1 MTTLEDLRQR
11 VRSQLLGFTRDQQQM
26 SVLSDSMTPTSTL
39 ISLEA
44 TTARNISRGLIEID
58 DELILIQSLDNSTNV
73 ATILGGINGRGQAG
87 STAASH
93 SLSALVTMSPMVPRV
108 RITEAINQ
116 TLLAMY
122 PQIPIFATTE
132 ISKLAPVFE
141 YQMPADAENV
151 WYIVS
156 DTVGPT
162 QVHYPSPRYRFNP
175 KAPTDDFPSGKSIQL
190 LDYVT
195 PGRAIRVVYVKAPT
209 SLSAATDDLTSTGYE
224 DRMAEAV
231 VWGACAR
238 LVPAFEAA
246 RLQQLAV
253 EGTERANLVPA
264 QAATKTAA
272 YYEQLFQ
279 LAVLRERERILI
291 NVPSRAFWDG
301 GG

>member
-11 VRSQLLGFTRDQQQM
+11 VLSQILGFARDQQQV
-26 SVLSDSMTPTSTL
+26 SELSAPLLAADSTFTL
-39 ISLEA
+39 DQN
-44 TTARNISRGLIEID
+44 TAQNISRGLVEID
-58 DELILIQSLDNSTNV
+58 DELILVRSLDFSTNT
-73 ATILGGINGRGQAG
+73 ATTLGGVNGRGRMGTTAADH
-87 STAASH
+87 STA
-93 SLSALVTMSPMVPRV
+93 ALVTMSPSIPRI

-122 PQIPIFATTE
+122 PQIPIFSVTE
-132 ISKLAPVFE
+132 INKLAPVFE
-141 YQMPADAENV
+141 YQMPADTTDI

-162 QVHYPSPRYRFNP
+162 QVHYPSPRWRYNP
-175 KAPTDDFPSGKSIQL
+175 KAATDDFPTGKSIQL
-190 LDYVT
+190 LDFVT
-195 PGRAIRVVYVKAPT
+195 PGRKIRIVYVKAPT
-209 SLSAATDDLTSTGYE
+209 LLSAASDLLTSTGYE

-238 LVPAFEAA
+238 LVPTYEAG

-264 QAATKTAA
+264 TAAIKTAA

-279 LAVLRERERILI
+279 QAVLRERDRILEE
-291 NVPSRAFWDG
+291 VPTYAFWQG
-301 GG
+301 G